1 MNSFDETM
9 TPRDRVDGIDSI
21 LRELM
26 GTELEE
32 NPLPTPPSCRDDRKI
47 AQQNSGHCNMRMSLC
62 PDGEYASLAM
72 VYSPYQKF
80 DDLYDTCEEAL
91 AHGTLFR
98 SLYMPM
104 ENMSNSGMKGGCR
117 K

>member
-9 TPRDRVDGIDSI
+9 TPRDRVDGIDTI

-26 GTELEE
+26 ANELET
-32 NPLPTPPSCRDDRKI
+32 NPLPTPPSCRDNEKADSYTR
-47 AQQNSGHCNMRMSLC
+47 RTLC

-72 VYSPYQKF
+72 VYSPYQEF
-80 DDLYDTCEEAL
+80 DNLYETHEEAL
-91 AHGTLFR
+91 GKGTLFR

-104 ENMSNSGMKGGCR
+104 DRTCGMKGGCCQ
-117 K
+117 